1 MFGRCNTKLVVC
13 RVIRS
18 EEPLEECLAVD
29 EADSLFDGDP
39 CIADDEVNPTVNTA
53 NLLVQL

>member
-18 EEPLEECLAVD
+18 EEPLEEYLAID
-29 EADSLFDGDP
+29 EADPLFNGDP
-39 CIADDEVNPTVNTA
+39 CVADDKVNGTVNTA
-53 NLLVQL
+53 NLPV